1 MFSELRNFEKDVD
14 IDRRRKNIE
23 TRYEAQTVERNQ
35 CPDFFAPLAR
45 TILCLTLLLANQ
57 KYVLFVLFLVFVI
70 IVPSSSN
77 SHNTYIGYL
86 VERASM
92 GIEYN
97 LRKQQIAD
105 YAAFAKLGEH
115 RPSFTPIAEAS
126 LLVYDITINMG
137 REVRLVWN
145 VSDRFRWSNVIYFTN
160 RYPVLAYQ
168 IWSVCY
174 TPNISQAS
182 GYRHSLTIIVLNL
195 INLCALR
202 CTLPILLVFFIHP
215 DSHSDHCLQILMMRN
230 KVSWIL
236 RVYAVVDH
244 GLVFA
249 IMLSLL
255 GLAIV
260 GFDIL
265 QGVQSSCTHNT
276 LSSETLSGV
285 MTYISLAVFDIL
297 ATSLVTNR
305 MIQAIRGCGGF
316 RKLARQNLSDG
327 MQLGVLY
334 FGYGFPTVVHGINS
348 DIGMSRVVTIPQ
360 IIAVVLYFVGVPLV
374 RKKSFFTPFEPRHG
388 SYRSDDF
395 RDSTALSSTTFFS
408 CLREMNESRRESI
421 PDEASSD
428 QATTLSTY
436 DLCNGTNRT
445 SVNWMNGSTTT
456 AGARRMNQIGR
467 TQWWAGGTSL
477 VADFDAEI
485 EMR

>member
-145 VSDRFRWSNVIYFTN
+145 VTDRFRWSNVIYFTN

-174 TPNISQAS
+174 TPNIPQAS

-260 GFDIL
+260 GFDIF

-360 IIAVVLYFVGVPLV
+360 IIAVVLYFVGVPLGLYSPILNNFLLV
-374 RKKSFFTPFEPRHG
+374 
-388 SYRSDDF
+388 
-395 RDSTALSSTTFFS
+395 LSSIMIARFLLG
-408 CLREMNESRRESI
+408 LREMNESRRESI